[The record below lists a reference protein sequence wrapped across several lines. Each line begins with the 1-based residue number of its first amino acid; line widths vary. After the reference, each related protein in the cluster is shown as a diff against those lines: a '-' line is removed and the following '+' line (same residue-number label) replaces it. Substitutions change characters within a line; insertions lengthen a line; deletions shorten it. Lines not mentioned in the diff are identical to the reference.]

1 MGPETV
7 VTLIGV
13 FLAVAA
19 VAVSLIII
27 SYTLNKV
34 SFMLGTIL
42 IGVRSIANQ
51 CQPIEPVVRDILRD
65 VTAMEGALDRLVNRG
80 NQPVRRSRTSRR

>member
-65 VTAMEGALDRLVNRG
+65 VTAMESALDRVVNRG
-80 NQPVRRSRTSRR
+80 NQPVRRTRSSRR

>member
-1 MGPETV
+1 MGPETI

-19 VAVSLIII
+19 VAISLITIA
-27 SYTLNKV
+27 YTLNKV

-65 VTAMEGALDRLVNRG
+65 VTAIEGALDRLVNRG
-80 NQPVRRSRTSRR
+80 NQPVRRTRTSRR